1 MLSSSGR
8 RWPTSGDWV
17 MQPKWDG
24 FRLLIDVD
32 RAGRV
37 QAWSRHGTNLTPRL
51 GSLLKCFA
59 AAPAASIFDGE
70 LVAIAERAG
79 QPVQDF
85 ATVSHGVFTNDM
97 AAAARL
103 RFVGF
108 DVLRVAGEDL
118 RARAWRERD
127 ERLRGALPVCDR
139 VRAVSSQP
147 ASPNAHLAIVR
158 LGFEGTVLKR
168 PGSYY
173 RSGRHAAWVKH
184 KARHVAEGTLLGV
197 RQGRDGEWRAV
208 CEIEGRR
215 VTVLAG
221 AQTARLTGLPVE
233 LAYSRVDA
241 DGGLREARITTAV
254 AV

>member
-1 MLSSSGR
+1 
-8 RWPTSGDWV
+8 

-32 RAGRV
+32 RAGRIR
-37 QAWSRHGTNLTPRL
+37 AWSRHGTSLTARL
-51 GSLLKCFA
+51 GSLLECFA
-59 AAPAASIFDGE
+59 AAPRASIFDGE

-79 QPVQDF
+79 QAVQDF
-85 ATVSHGVFTNDM
+85 AAVSRGVLAGD
-97 AAAARL
+97 AAAAERL

-108 DVLRVAGEDL
+108 DVLRLAGADL

-127 ERLRGALPVCDR
+127 ARLRDALPVGHR

-147 ASPNAHLAIVR
+147 ASPDAHVAMVG

-168 PGSYY
+168 PGSVY
-173 RSGRHAAWVKH
+173 RPGRQAAWVKH
-184 KARHVAEGTLLGV
+184 KARHVAPGRLLTV

-208 CEIEGRR
+208 CEVKGRR

-221 AQTARLTGLPVE
+221 ARTAVWIGRPVE

-241 DGGLREARITTAV
+241 DGGLREARITTA
-254 AV
+254 